1 VYILI
6 DLNLRDVELEEP
18 DDTHRFHVSVA
29 HGDDYAKVADV
40 LSEKDVGYVDAD
52 DTEEHAW
59 IAVDAVQELAG
70 GRTKHGWEEHFDKML
85 DHAAKHGWLSADR
98 SHLKA
103 HLDWIDVDG
112 V

>member
-1 VYILI
+1 MYILI
-6 DLNLRDVELEEP
+6 DLNERDVELEEP
-18 DDTHRFHVSVA
+18 DDTRRFHVAVA

-40 LSEKDVGYVDAD
+40 LAEKDVGYVDAD
-52 DTEEHAW
+52 DEEEHAW
-59 IAVDAVQELAG
+59 IAVDAVQELAV

-85 DHAAKHGWLSADR
+85 KTAAKHGWLSDDKT
-98 SHLKA
+98 HLKA

>member
-6 DLNLRDVELEEP
+6 DLNLREVELEDV
-18 DDTHRFHVSVA
+18 DDTRRFHVSVA

-52 DTEEHAW
+52 DEEEHAW
-59 IAVDAVQELAG
+59 IAIDAVQELAV
-70 GRTKHGWEEHFDKML
+70 GRTKHGWEEHFEKMVKKA
-85 DHAAKHGWLSADR
+85 DQHGWLSPDR
-98 SHLKA
+98 THLKA